1 MRDIIADLYYGDI
14 HPNIKSYPEG
24 SEAARLFD
32 EFSENEDWLTEHLE
46 GTAKHKLL
54 NLINCHSELDGL
66 LSYENFRKGFLLGAA
81 MVMEVCYGGMD
92 EEE

>member
-1 MRDIIADLYYGDI
+1 M
-14 HPNIKSYPEG
+14 S
-24 SEAARLFD
+24 
-32 EFSENEDWLTEHLE
+32 
-46 GTAKHKLL
+46 KHKLL